1 MPAYKDEKNNTWYC
15 QFYYKDWTGERKQ
28 KRKRGFSKKREAEQW
43 EADFKTQYDFSD
55 KKKIQQCSNMPFYSF
70 VDIYF
75 DEISIRKTTEK
86 NKRTIMDTQ
95 ILPYFRKLKMDE
107 ITPAHIARWQQE
119 IKKKGYS
126 QTYLRTI
133 NSQLKALFNYAER
146 YYGLKDNPCKAV
158 SPMGKSKPATEM
170 LFWTIDEYEKVLSV
184 IPGNDYRFKLI
195 LQTLFWSG
203 CRIEEL
209 LALKPDDL
217 EQGDVI
223 RIDQGYNVVD
233 NVEIFDAPKNDE
245 ERHIVLPDFV
255 YNDIKEYAS
264 SLYGV
269 SDDDRIFMISK
280 SRVNN
285 KLKYYAKKAGVKQ
298 IRVHDLRHSHAA
310 YLIEQG
316 VNIMVISKRLG
327 HANPSITW
335 NVYAHLYP
343 GRETDA
349 IKEIAQ
355 KYQED
360 KTDKESKTENNCTE
374 NM

>member
-43 EADFKTQYDFSD
+43 ETNFKTQYDFSD
-55 KKKIQQCSNMPFYSF
+55 KKKIQQCSNMPFHSF

-75 DEISIRKTTEK
+75 DEISIRKTTER
-86 NKRTIMDTQ
+86 NKRTIIDTQ

-158 SPMGKSKPATEM
+158 SPMGKAKPAAEM
-170 LFWTIDEYEKVLSV
+170 LFWTIEEYEKVLSV
-184 IPGNDYRFKLI
+184 IPDNDYRFKLI

-233 NVEIFDAPKNDE
+233 SVEIFDAPKNNE
-245 ERHIVLPDFV
+245 ERHIMLPDFA
-255 YNDIKEYAS
+255 YNDIKKYAS

-280 SRVNN
+280 SRVNS

-310 YLIEQG
+310 YLIDQG

-327 HANPSITW
+327 HSNPSITW

-355 KYQED
+355 KYQEC
-360 KTDKESKTENNCTE
+360 KTGKENNTENNCTE
-374 NM
+374 NR

>member
-55 KKKIQQCSNMPFYSF
+55 KKKIQQCSNIPFYSF

>member
-95 ILPYFRKLKMDE
+95 ILPYFRNLKMDE

>member
-1 MPAYKDEKNNTWYC
+1 
-15 QFYYKDWTGERKQ
+15 
-28 KRKRGFSKKREAEQW
+28 
-43 EADFKTQYDFSD
+43 
-55 KKKIQQCSNMPFYSF
+55 
-70 VDIYF
+70 
-75 DEISIRKTTEK
+75 
-86 NKRTIMDTQ
+86 MDTQ
-95 ILPYFRKLKMDE
+95 ILPYFRNLKMDE